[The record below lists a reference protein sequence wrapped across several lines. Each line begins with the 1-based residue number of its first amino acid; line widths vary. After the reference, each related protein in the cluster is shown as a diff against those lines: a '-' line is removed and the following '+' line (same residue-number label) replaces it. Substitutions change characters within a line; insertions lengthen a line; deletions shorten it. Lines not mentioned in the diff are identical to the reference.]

1 MSDGSAVATLVRLAF
16 SLALVL
22 GLMVL
27 AARLLRRRQLGLGG
41 VRPRPQLPLQVLA
54 RHGLS
59 RTASVSVVQVGEHV
73 LVLGVTESSVEVL
86 RELDPAELSYA
97 APEPALPGLTS
108 GLTSTLQAGLVS
120 GLVSGLRQRRPVA
133 GETVDGGAGEGPR
146 SQWSAPG
153 LDFGVLLESLREKT
167 TRRG

>member
-27 AARLLRRRQLGLGG
+27 AARLLRSRQLGLGG
-41 VRPRPQLPLQVLA
+41 GRPRQQVPLQVLA

-59 RTASVSVVQVGEHV
+59 RTASLSVVQVGEHV
-73 LVLGVTESSVEVL
+73 LVLGVTEGRVEVL
-86 RELDPAELSYA
+86 RELDPAEVSV
-97 APEPALPGLTS
+97 PEPVPSASGVVLGGLLSRRT
-108 GLTSTLQAGLVS
+108 GEAAGT
-120 GLVSGLRQRRPVA
+120 RDRPQH
-133 GETVDGGAGEGPR
+133 
-146 SQWSAPG
+146 QWSAPG

>member
-41 VRPRPQLPLQVLA
+41 ARPRPQLPLQVLA

-108 GLTSTLQAGLVS
+108 TLQS
-120 GLVSGLRQRRPVA
+120 GLASSLAAGLRQRRPAA
-133 GETVDGGAGEGPR
+133 GDTVDGIEGERPR

-153 LDFGVLLESLREKT
+153 LDFGVMLESLREKT

>member
-27 AARLLRRRQLGLGG
+27 AARLLRSRQLGLGG
-41 VRPRPQLPLQVLA
+41 SRPRQQVPLQVLA

-59 RTASVSVVQVGEHV
+59 RTASLSVVQVGEHV

-86 RELDPAELSYA
+86 RELDPAEVAYA
-97 APEPALPGLTS
+97 APSPAEPGRA
-108 GLTSTLQAGLVS
+108 
-120 GLVSGLRQRRPVA
+120 
-133 GETVDGGAGEGPR
+133 TVGGALER
-146 SQWSAPG
+146 ARNQWSAPG

>member
-1 MSDGSAVATLVRLAF
+1 
-16 SLALVL
+16 
-22 GLMVL
+22 MVL

-41 VRPRPQLPLQVLA
+41 ARPRPQLPLQVLA

-97 APEPALPGLTS
+97 AREPALPGLTS
-108 GLTSTLQAGLVS
+108 TLPS
-120 GLVSGLRQRRPVA
+120 GLASSLAAGLRQRRPAA
-133 GETVDGGAGEGPR
+133 GDTVDGADGERPR

-153 LDFGVLLESLREKT
+153 LDFGVMLESLREKT

>member
-27 AARLLRRRQLGLGG
+27 AARLLRSRQLGLGSG
-41 VRPRPQLPLQVLA
+41 RPRQQVPLQVLA

-59 RTASVSVVQVGEHV
+59 RTASLSVVQVGEHV

-86 RELDPAELSYA
+86 RELDPTEVAYA
-97 APEPALPGLTS
+97 APSPAEPGRATAAGALER
-108 GLTSTLQAGLVS
+108 A
-120 GLVSGLRQRRPVA
+120 RN
-133 GETVDGGAGEGPR
+133 
-146 SQWSAPG
+146 QWSAPG